1 MKTQLTTLC
10 LTIAVLLGSVGKSFS
25 DELLN
30 NYCLAGTK
38 HSHLPISNKCSSSY
52 ENGDYMSAL
61 SEWTSFAKQGN
72 AHAEFNLGQ
81 LFHRGQG
88 VIQDHKTAAK
98 WWRLAAEQG
107 IAVAQN
113 NLGVMYE
120 KGQGVPQ
127 NYKTALRWFT
137 FAAEQE
143 FAMAQ
148 NNMGVMYE
156 KGLGVPEDH
165 EAAAKWYRLAAKQKY
180 ATAQF
185 NLGWMYYTGRGV
197 EMDNK
202 KAAHWWKLA
211 ARQGDLKAKEM
222 LPTMQEMLDKEQK
235 KPRKKFQPMTIAD
248 AQNICQNT
256 KSSFCN

>member
-1 MKTQLTTLC
+1 MKTLLTTLC

-120 KGQGVPQ
+120 KG
-127 NYKTALRWFT
+127 
-137 FAAEQE
+137 
-143 FAMAQ
+143 
-148 NNMGVMYE
+148 
-156 KGLGVPEDH
+156 LGVPEDH

-222 LPTMQEMLDKEQK
+222 LPTVQEMLDKEQK
-235 KPRKKFQPMTIAD
+235 KPIKKFQPMTIAD